1 MFVLIELNLFQH
13 PCASKYSGRMGQG
26 PIFRNIQ
33 FSKDFP
39 FSCCCFSCCWLQISP
54 WPRPTWTHGLTP
66 DCKWLQ
72 MITDLT
78 PQSSP
83 WPSLTWT
90 TAHTHNW
97 LQAITS
103 DKRWLRRN
111 FLQMITDLIPPSP
124 PWHTGLPGR
133 LPLLPPSSA
142 KLAKDWPGLFLLL
155 LTLWHKSILQLSC
168 ARCWVEFLLIQVS
181 RLLRNDYISCMI
193 PILCWISCA
202 SGACSL
208 FLCWNYPTSQSTGRW
223 DT

>member
-1 MFVLIELNLFQH
+1 MFLELNLLQH

-26 PIFRNIQ
+26 PIFRNIR

-39 FSCCCFSCCWLQISP
+39 FSWRCFSCWLQISP
-54 WPRPTWTHGLTP
+54 WPRPTWTHGRTP

-90 TAHTHNW
+90 TTHTHNW

-111 FLQMITDLIPPSP
+111 FLQMITDL
-124 PWHTGLPGR
+124 
-133 LPLLPPSSA
+133 PLLPPSSA

-155 LTLWHKSILQLSC
+155 LALWHKSILQLSC

-181 RLLRNDYISCMI
+181 RLLRNDYISYMI

-202 SGACSL
+202 RAACSL
-208 FLCWNYPTSQSTGRW
+208 FLCWNYPTSQITGRW

>member
-1 MFVLIELNLFQH
+1 MFCQGTWQPVRKCWTGASWFKYLGNRKFRLFLEVNLLQH

-90 TAHTHNW
+90 TTHTHNW

-124 PWHTGLPGR
+124 PWPRPTWTTAFAAS
-133 LPLLPPSSA
+133 LL
-142 KLAKDWPGLFLLL
+142 
-155 LTLWHKSILQLSC
+155 C
-168 ARCWVEFLLIQVS
+168 
-181 RLLRNDYISCMI
+181 
-193 PILCWISCA
+193 
-202 SGACSL
+202 
-208 FLCWNYPTSQSTGRW
+208 
-223 DT
+223 